1 MLLSQNLSM
10 KFMAFFFLLTA
21 CAQTP
26 SRQPKDLVSLDA
38 ALNQAQASYL
48 KGCVMALKELKI
60 PAVFTGCRDK
70 AILHRQELDLI
81 MNQDL

>member
-1 MLLSQNLSM
+1 MKLMTLL
-10 KFMAFFFLLTA
+10 FLFTA

-26 SRQPKDLVSLDA
+26 SRPQEDLVSLDA

>member
-1 MLLSQNLSM
+1 MKLMALL
-10 KFMAFFFLLTA
+10 FLFTA

-26 SRQPKDLVSLDA
+26 SRPQEDLVSLDA